1 MDFIIPDPLRI
12 EGGPPLEFRRALV
25 TQPRVKA
32 MRVVHGRYTR
42 RRIAAKEDP
51 YSVMEPTGKQPGTIA
66 REDAG
71 PARTSSARR

>member
-1 MDFIIPDPLRI
+1 MRTLAGCGQTVTIDSCNRRDQRVASA
-12 EGGPPLEFRRALV
+12 PPVA
-25 TQPRVKA
+25 
-32 MRVVHGRYTR
+32 HGRYTP